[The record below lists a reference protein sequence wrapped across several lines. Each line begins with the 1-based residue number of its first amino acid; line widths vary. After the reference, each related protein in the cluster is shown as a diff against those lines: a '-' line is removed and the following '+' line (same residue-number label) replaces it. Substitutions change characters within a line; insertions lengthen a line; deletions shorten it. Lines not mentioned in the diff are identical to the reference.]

1 MLSTFNR
8 QILFLFM
15 LVIGAKELSFAQV
28 VRDTP
33 QALSLSVALLNVS
46 DTSDSK
52 IVWKPFDAVT
62 IIKQAGNGILYGAG
76 LGAVGGLIGLG
87 VGLSTPVTGKDDFHT
102 LGDIGIGIGVGAVL
116 GVMWGV
122 YNAGDSDGGNGT
134 VLGTILGAAGAAVI
148 PVLLISSNAQT
159 AGPKSRGYALAPFV
173 LFIGP
178 ILGYH
183 ISATPVYDLKNP
195 GGHAQLMITPLFGQ
209 RSSGI
214 QVSFTF

>member
-1 MLSTFNR
+1 MPYTFNR

-15 LVIGAKELSFAQV
+15 LVIVTKELSFAQV
-28 VRDTP
+28 VRDSP

-52 IVWKPFDAVT
+52 VVWKPFDAVT
-62 IIKQAGNGILYGAG
+62 IIKQAGNGILYGAL
-76 LGAVGGLIGLG
+76 LGAGGGLIGLG

-102 LGDIGIGIGVGAVL
+102 LGDIGIGFGVGAVL

-134 VLGTILGAAGAAVI
+134 VLGTILGTAGAAII
-148 PVLLISSNAQT
+148 PLLLINSNSET
-159 AGPKSRGYALAPFV
+159 AGPKSRGYALAPFA

-183 ISATPVYDLKNP
+183 FSATQVYGSKNP
-195 GGHAQLMITPLFGQ
+195 GGRAQLMITPLFGQ

-214 QVSFTF
+214 QVAFTF